1 MAWVRTGTSL
11 ATAALIYLRYVPGPP
26 VAIGILGGS
35 TLIGAVGIIAISH
48 RAHRCR
54 SDDFGIGRSFPGPTR
69 NSALVLLVATL
80 AISAGILVLASL

>member
-1 MAWVRTGTSL
+1 MGSDWYLLGYGGADL
-11 ATAALIYLRYVPGPP
+11 PALCPRPNSRNRYSR
-26 VAIGILGGS
+26 GS

-48 RAHRCR
+48 RGHRRR